1 MVSNYITVVYKFFL
15 RAHRKQF
22 LHANAS
28 KNKQPQAFKHR
39 ADTQLSFHFAYC
51 KATISKKE
59 KNKNKNRSKS
69 RPCSER
75 HARLTG
81 HQALARALGPRAE
94 GLTSGGRT
102 GPGRG
107 VRSLSGGHRV
117 LSAHG
122 FCGLETRT
130 QPRPDSEE
138 RHFPSTTP
146 VGGGLGAGTQ
156 GQSFH
161 PPPLWGGS
169 KLSEHGPP
177 PCIRP
182 VLPPDGLLSTPR

>member
-1 MVSNYITVVYKFFL
+1 MRMLPRTNSHKHSNTGPTRSCLFILLTARRLLV
-15 RAHRKQF
+15 
-22 LHANAS
+22 
-28 KNKQPQAFKHR
+28 
-39 ADTQLSFHFAYC
+39 
-51 KATISKKE
+51 KKR

-146 VGGGLGAGTQ
+146 GGG
-156 GQSFH
+156 
-161 PPPLWGGS
+161 GGW
-169 KLSEHGPP
+169 
-177 PCIRP
+177 
-182 VLPPDGLLSTPR
+182 VLARKVSPSTPTPLGRLQVV

>member
-107 VRSLSGGHRV
+107 VRSLSGATGSCLPTASADWKPGHSLV
-117 LSAHG
+117 Q
-122 FCGLETRT
+122 T
-130 QPRPDSEE
+130 QRKGISQAQ
-138 RHFPSTTP
+138 H
-146 VGGGLGAGTQ
+146 
-156 GQSFH
+156 
-161 PPPLWGGS
+161 LWGG
-169 KLSEHGPP
+169 GW
-177 PCIRP
+177 
-182 VLPPDGLLSTPR
+182 VLARKASPSTPTPLGRLQVV